1 MNLWDVLLSAVIIV
15 ALALAV
21 AFCIRK
27 QTRGDGCCG
36 SGGNCAGC
44 RGSCE
49 KKVTAAGRI
58 PSSVRR

>member
-27 QTRGDGCCG
+27 KTRGDGCCG
-36 SGGNCAGC
+36 SGGSCDGC
-44 RGSCE
+44 RGRCE
-49 KKVTAAGRI
+49 QEKNF
-58 PSSVRR
+58 